1 MIIQLFVVF
10 CLTQNPYMCRTL
22 EMVPQDLH
30 AITSVAE
37 CTKGGAVGGMRFTL
51 EHMEWRVKGW
61 RCVEK
66 PNLVSQW
73 IGARN

>member
-1 MIIQLFVVF
+1 VIIQLFVVF
-10 CLTQNPYMCRTL
+10 CLVQNGYICRSI

-61 RCVEK
+61 RCIEK
-66 PNLVSQW
+66 PTVVRQW
-73 IGARN
+73 EAAR